1 MRGLAFIATAVV
13 LVTAQGVLAQNA
25 VHPSLTAGERTVMA
39 AALQGGEER
48 TVAPAEAFSD
58 SELEAALMRHATVE
72 LGLRVAPGD
81 VDPLWAIMPPRRQV
95 AAEYAQARH
104 AGRLELWLQSLS
116 PASASYRALVAAGYR
131 YRQIV
136 ANGGWSRRPMTL
148 DLRLGAAG
156 RAVVDLRS
164 RLAVEGYLVEVGEGA
179 EVFDVA
185 LRDAVATFQR
195 HHDLEADGIVGRE
208 TREALNVTAEQ
219 RLAQIEANLERWRW
233 VRSLPPDRLEVNV
246 AAAQAVLYADD
257 APTLTMRTVVGDLRH
272 HTPMFTSR
280 LASVVINPPWNV
292 PASIATNE
300 LWPKEAAQPG
310 YLGRNGFSTVN
321 GALRQAP
328 GPRNSLGRLK
338 FDFPSPFGV
347 YLHDTPGRD
356 AFARSN
362 RALSHGCI
370 RLEKPRELAAALL
383 APSWTADQIDA
394 AIDSGQTQRV
404 QLDGRLPLFVL
415 YWTVTPQDDGS
426 LQFHPDRYGWD
437 AKLMTALARKSAV
450 SARHAFADTDCA
462 AKSPSRIRHTQGA

>member
-1 MRGLAFIATAVV
+1 VRGLAFVVTAVV
-13 LVTAQGVLAQNA
+13 LATAQGALASNA
-25 VHPSLTAGERTVMA
+25 VSPSLTPGERTLMA
-39 AALQGGEER
+39 AVLQGSEER
-48 TVAPAEAFSD
+48 TAAPTEALSD
-58 SELEAALMRHATVE
+58 SDLEASLMRHATVE
-72 LGLRVAPGD
+72 LGLRVRPSD
-81 VDPLWAIMPPRRQV
+81 VDPLWAIMPPQRQV
-95 AAEYAQARH
+95 AAEFAQARNT
-104 AGRLELWLQSLS
+104 GRLEAWLQSLA
-116 PASASYRALVAAGYR
+116 PESAGYRALVAAGCR
-131 YRQIV
+131 YQQIV
-136 ANGGWSRRPMTL
+136 DNGGWSRRPTTL
-148 DLRLGAAG
+148 DLRLGATG
-156 RAVVDLRS
+156 RAVADLRV
-164 RLAVEGYLVEVGEGA
+164 RLAVEGYLVDVGEAA
-179 EVFDVA
+179 EVFDVP

-195 HHDLEADGIVGRE
+195 HHDLEADGVVGRE

-246 AAAQAVLYADD
+246 AAAEAVLYADD
-257 APTLTMRTVVGDLRH
+257 APKLTMRTIVGDLRH

-292 PASIATNE
+292 PASIAANE

-310 YLGRNGFSTVN
+310 YLARNGFSTVN

-370 RLEKPRELAAALL
+370 RLEKPRELAVAL
-383 APSWTADQIDA
+383 APSWTADEIDA

-404 QLDGRLPLFVL
+404 HLDGRLPLFVL
-415 YWTVTPQDDGS
+415 YWTVAPQDDGS

-437 AKLMTALARKSAV
+437 AELVTALARRPAG
-450 SARHAFADTDCA
+450 SARRAFADTDCTA
-462 AKSPSRIRHTQGA
+462 AKSPKPAL